1 MIIKIVLIAGAVTF
15 GAVVLRE
22 RFPGQH
28 QAVRRLFGI
37 GIALVGVLA
46 VAWPNSTTVVA
57 NAVGVTRGT
66 DLVLY
71 ILVMVFL
78 FNTVA
83 TYQRMHHLE
92 TRITDLTRALTLRDA
107 APPTAER
114 KNV

>member
-1 MIIKIVLIAGAVTF
+1 MIIKILLIGGALLFGVL
-15 GAVVLRE
+15 VLRE

-28 QAVRRLFGI
+28 QAVRRLL
-37 GIALVGVLA
+37 GIAVVAVGVLA
-46 VAWPNSTTVVA
+46 IAWPNSTTLVA
-57 NAVGVTRGT
+57 NAVGVGRGT

-78 FNTVA
+78 FNTAA

-107 APPTAER
+107 GSTTVER
-114 KNV
+114 DSV